1 MAILFVAAE
10 AAELKFLAGQL
21 INLRKLKWPIDY
33 AEEGILQGRRI
44 LLAANGAGPALA
56 AQAVEV
62 AKRAVKA
69 AELSASRLEAIVS
82 TGFCG
87 ALVSAYRENQIIV
100 GTEVID
106 GATGERYTCGATV
119 EADCPRGE
127 GPIVSQN
134 RIALNSAEKQTLSE
148 CGAIAVDMESVG
160 VAVQAKRA
168 GLPFCCIKVVSD
180 RVDESFKI
188 DLNAMRTTAG
198 RIARGKIVLNA
209 VTHPGLLPELFF
221 LRRRTQEAAK
231 ALGEFLVSCRISL
244 SGDGSTIE

>member
-10 AAELKFLAGQL
+10 SAELKSFASQL

-33 AEEGILQGRRI
+33 AEEGILQGRRV
-44 LLAANGAGPALA
+44 LLAANGAGPGLVT
-56 AQAVEV
+56 QAVEV
-62 AKRAVKA
+62 AMRAVKA

-82 TGFCG
+82 TGYCG
-87 ALVSAYRENQIIV
+87 ALTSDYRENRIIV

-106 GATGERYTCGATV
+106 AATGERYPCTGTV
-119 EADCPRGE
+119 EAGCERGV

-134 RIALNSAEKQTLSE
+134 RVAMNTKEKEILSKT
-148 CGAIAVDMESVG
+148 GAIAVDMESVG

-188 DLNAMRTTAG
+188 DLNAVRTPAG

-209 VTHPGLLPELFF
+209 VTHPALLPELLR
-221 LRRRTQEAAK
+221 LRRRAQEAAK